1 MKKIIVSLLLLVI
14 STYSF
19 AEEDQAIHN
28 ELRQLLQTVTAAINT
43 QDYDKMLPV
52 ISDHA
57 SITPITAHFLEN
69 KQAIVPY
76 IDSFFGKDKFIKSF
90 NVNFTPDELTELSA
104 DKTWGISHGSGLEH
118 YILNDGREYDIKT
131 RWTATLVLENNQ
143 WKIKT
148 MHISTNFLDN
158 PILDETSAAI
168 KKMLILGAIG
178 GLVVGLILGFFL
190 FRKKKI

>member
-1 MKKIIVSLLLLVI
+1 MKKIIISLLLLI
-14 STYSF
+14 STYSY
-19 AEEDQAIHN
+19 AEEDQAIHQ
-28 ELRQLLQTVTAAINT
+28 ELRQLLQTVTTAINT
-43 QDYDKMLPV
+43 QDYAKMLPV

-57 SITPITAHFLEN
+57 SITPITAHFLES
-69 KQAIVPY
+69 KQAIAPY
-76 IDSFFGKDKFIKSF
+76 IDSLFGKDKFIKSF
-90 NVNFTPDELTELSA
+90 TVNFTPDKLTELSA
-104 DKTWGISHGSGLEH
+104 DKTWGVSHGSGLEH
-118 YILNDGREYDIKT
+118 YTLNDGREYDIKT

-158 PILDETSAAI
+158 PILDETSVAI

-178 GLVVGLILGFFL
+178 GLIAGLLLGFFL

>member
-1 MKKIIVSLLLLVI
+1 MKTIIVSLLLLI
-14 STYSF
+14 SISSY
-19 AEEDQAIHN
+19 AGEDQAIHN
-28 ELRQLLQTVTAAINT
+28 ELRQLLQTVTTAINT
-43 QDYDKMLPV
+43 QDYNKMLPV
-52 ISDHA
+52 ISNNA

-69 KQAIVPY
+69 KQAIIPY
-76 IDSFFGKDKFIKSF
+76 IDSLLGKDKFIKHF
-90 NVNFTPDELTELSA
+90 TVNFTPDKLTELSA
-104 DKTWGISHGSGLEH
+104 DKTWGVSHGSGLEH
-118 YILNDGREYDIKT
+118 YTLNDGREYDIKT
-131 RWTATLVLENNQ
+131 RWTATLVLEENQ

-178 GLVVGLILGFFL
+178 GLIVGLILVFFL